1 MKLRGGSRAM
11 RSRTHVIR
19 VIVGVLALVS
29 AATPQARAQDGR
41 PQAPRSGSS
50 RIENI
55 GGLPTTVL
63 GHPHVIDT
71 PLDKAIEFNGIDDA
85 LLIGEHPL
93 AGAEARVA
101 PRTAMVSSLRA
112 GSCNR
117 TGHRWSLVIRTAPQ
131 CR

>member
-1 MKLRGGSRAM
+1 M

-29 AATPQARAQDGR
+29 AATPQARAQDAR
-41 PQAPRSGSS
+41 PSGPEVWIFD

-71 PLDKAIEFNGIDDA
+71 TLDKAIEFNGIDDA

-101 PRTAMVSSLRA
+101 PRTAMVSSLGA

-117 TGHRWSLVIRTAPQ
+117 TGHRWALVI
-131 CR
+131 

>member
-1 MKLRGGSRAM
+1 M

-29 AATPQARAQDGR
+29 AATPQARVQDGR
-41 PQAPRSGSS
+41 PSGPEVWIFD

-101 PRTAMVSSLRA
+101 PRTAMVSSLGA

-117 TGHRWSLVIRTAPQ
+117 TGHRWALVIRTAPQ